1 MSAGTEKSRVLLV
14 DDDRTMLDSLA
25 QMVESCGYEA
35 LPARSWAEALML
47 FRKQIPDI
55 VLLDVMMPTIDGFK
69 LARMIKAESGHFVP
83 IILITGL
90 GDADSKRRGMAAGA
104 DDFLSKPVAPLEL
117 EVRLNAMLRIK
128 ELTDQIAAANAKLA
142 ELATT
147 DALTSLCN
155 RRAIYEHLDR
165 EFHRSQRYGNP
176 FAVFLLDIDHF
187 KLVNDTWGHAMG
199 DRIIVRVARIL
210 TETVRQTDFTGR
222 YGGEEFLVLAPETPH
237 VNARVLAERI
247 RARVE
252 HVSRSDDELPEVTV
266 SIGIASS
273 DNVAAEH
280 YEELV
285 QAADVAL
292 YEAKNAGRNRCVAA
306 IATTPPPDEKRP
318 PSPGE

>member
-1 MSAGTEKSRVLLV
+1 
-14 DDDRTMLDSLA
+14 
-25 QMVESCGYEA
+25 
-35 LPARSWAEALML
+35 
-47 FRKQIPDI
+47 
-55 VLLDVMMPTIDGFK
+55 MMPTIDGFK

-147 DALTSLCN
+147 DGLTSLYN

-210 TETVRQTDFTGR
+210 TETVRQTDFSGR

-252 HVSRSDDELPEVTV
+252 HVSRSEDELPEVTV

-273 DNVAAEH
+273 DNVTAEH

-306 IATTPPPDEKRP
+306 RATNEPAGQEKRP